1 MIKVTMA
8 YGNYLNGESARG
20 GAFGFKLEALIK
32 AGEMK
37 SLDGKETLLMLI
49 VQDCE
54 RLYGKP
60 LIDEEKMD
68 SIEFC
73 SKLPLS

>member
-1 MIKVTMA
+1 MLKVTMA

-20 GAFGFKLEALIK
+20 GVFGFKLEAVIK

-54 RLYGKP
+54 RLYGKQ
-60 LIDEEKMD
+60 LMDEEKLD